1 MGQEIVRQIRLLREN
16 RVFPVGGEQTPLLY
30 GHSPESA
37 FKKVV
42 LPQPL
47 EPTIAIDS
55 PCCKSRLMGLNRD
68 ASVSYAGRYAF
79 LRPPFIS
86 QNYFIFSSSES
97 GFGLLLT
104 FISIRKIFSHMGN
117 AHTIALKTG
126 LASETRIKK
135 SGSDY
140 AGAISHNF
148 SISCSF

>member
-30 GHSPESA
+30 GHSPEST

-68 ASVSYAGRYAF
+68 APVSYAERYAF

-86 QNYFIFSSSES
+86 QNYFIFSSTES

-117 AHTIALKTG
+117 AHTIALKTE